1 MTGMA
6 EMRKCQQAYLQAKEE
21 QQRLDREMLA
31 LEEQYIQEN
40 GIVNEDDGTIP
51 HGILN
56 IHGDEAFMAADEAC
70 WQIAEKSGLADR
82 LRQAADAMTAAEDAL
97 VKSTIELL
105 PGRFQ
110 KEKETLAAGARNSTK
125 IREKIISH
133 GMSLDTGLEKEMA
146 AAQELAGL
154 TGLEL

>member
-31 LEEQYIQEN
+31 VEEQYIQEN

-110 KEKETLAAGARNSTK
+110 KEKETLAAGARNHCRTWNMAIKLKIMEIEKHPLDDLKNDEITK
-125 IREKIISH
+125 KRVK
-133 GMSLDTGLEKEMA
+133 
-146 AAQELAGL
+146 
-154 TGLEL
+154 

>member
-31 LEEQYIQEN
+31 VEEQYIQEN

-56 IHGDEAFMAADEAC
+56 IHGDEALSL
-70 WQIAEKSGLADR
+70 IH
-82 LRQAADAMTAAEDAL
+82 
-97 VKSTIELL
+97 
-105 PGRFQ
+105 
-110 KEKETLAAGARNSTK
+110 
-125 IREKIISH
+125 ISEP
-133 GMSLDTGLEKEMA
+133 TRPY
-146 AAQELAGL
+146 
-154 TGLEL
+154 

>member
-1 MTGMA
+1 
-6 EMRKCQQAYLQAKEE
+6 
-21 QQRLDREMLA
+21 
-31 LEEQYIQEN
+31 
-40 GIVNEDDGTIP
+40 
-51 HGILN
+51 
-56 IHGDEAFMAADEAC
+56 
-70 WQIAEKSGLADR
+70 
-82 LRQAADAMTAAEDAL
+82 MTAAEDAL

>member
-31 LEEQYIQEN
+31 VEEQYIQEN

-105 PGRFQ
+105 TGRFQ